1 MEDERTDKHTD
12 GPAGRIGRFEGS
24 VKERFDQA
32 DRRFDR
38 FEGDVKERFARVD
51 ARFDKLE
58 GKADAT
64 YRTIWCGIVV
74 AVVVKVLLG

>member
-1 MEDERTDKHTD
+1 M
-12 GPAGRIGRFEGS
+12 S
-24 VKERFDQA
+24 VRLSLSV
-32 DRRFDR
+32 DR

-64 YRTIWCGIVV
+64 YRTIWCGTVV
-74 AVVVKVLLG
+74 AVAVKVLLG